1 MKAEF
6 FIYLLFFL
14 QSSLYC
20 IEEEEIIDLKD
31 DKYNAIPTPNNSD
44 IYYIPIIHTNDI
56 HGSFYPKKYFYQI
69 MKCIL

>member
-1 MKAEF
+1 MKTEF

-44 IYYIPIIHTNDI
+44 IYYRYRVVMYIAMEKGCDD
-56 HGSFYPKKYFYQI
+56 HGKE
-69 MKCIL
+69 